1 MEILAKLGIN
11 GKIFLAQIVNF
22 FLLLYVLKRFLYQ
35 PLLNVMKER
44 ERKIKQGIVSATKAE
59 KRLEEIEENAKKQLG
74 DAAVEADKIL
84 EKAHVE
90 AEEHRK
96 DLLRETQEE
105 ILHMK
110 EETKELL
117 RKEKDK
123 IIMEVRQEAADMI
136 VQTVKKIVG
145 EKITAEDKKKFFGEV
160 KEEMEKI
167 I

>member
-44 ERKIKQGIVSATKAE
+44 EKKIKQGIVSAARAE
-59 KRLEEIEENAKKQLG
+59 KRLEEIEENAKKKLD
-74 DAAVEADKIL
+74 DATAEADKIL
-84 EKAHVE
+84 EKSHIE

-105 ILHMK
+105 ILRMK
-110 EETKELL
+110 EETEELL

-123 IIMEVRQEAADMI
+123 IIMEVRQEAGDMI

-160 KEEMEKI
+160 KGEMEKI